1 MRMMTKIIT
10 ALNAVH
16 HLETFVLIED
26 AQIGS
31 KMFLCS
37 MKLHFVL
44 SVVLKPSSK
53 STDWH
58 LLLLIFLTRISHSN
72 VSTIY

>member
-1 MRMMTKIIT
+1 MTKIIT

-16 HLETFVLIED
+16 HLEIFVLIED

-31 KMFLCS
+31 KMFFCP
-37 MKLHFVL
+37 MKLHFVP

-53 STDWH
+53 PSDWH
-58 LLLLIFLTRISHSN
+58 LLLWIFLTRTSHSN